1 MISKEQIKYIA
12 KLSRIKTTPEE
23 IDSLEKDLSDIL
35 NYVNKL
41 QELNTD
47 NVELMSEST
56 HIKNITRDDEAKK
69 TDNQKDIIDIFPEKE
84 KNFLKV
90 KPIF

>member
-12 KLSRIKTTPEE
+12 KLSRIKTTSEE